1 VSEAPLARCPAKINL
16 SLRVV
21 RRRPDGYHELD
32 TVFQAIDLWDTLT
45 VEPGDE
51 LSLACDAPGVP
62 TDGTNLVL
70 RAAGLLRERHGVRR
84 GARFRLR
91 KSIPCRAGLG
101 GGSSDGAGAL
111 LLSARLWDL
120 TPPRELLEELARE
133 LGADVPFFLTGGT
146 ARGWGRGDRIEAL
159 PALGERIVLL
169 GIPPFGLSTAEVFSR
184 FRTRLTLPSNGVS
197 VPVPP
202 AHKWP
207 EGNDFGSASNDLEQ
221 VVFEGWPELEQFRNA
236 LLEEGAS
243 GARLSGSGSTV
254 YGILGDRARAG
265 EALSRLAARFSSWT
279 LIPTRTIER
288 AAEVVRAE

>member
-1 VSEAPLARCPAKINL
+1 
-16 SLRVV
+16 
-21 RRRPDGYHELD
+21 
-32 TVFQAIDLWDTLT
+32 VFQTIDLWDTLA

-51 LSLACDAPGVP
+51 LSLTCDAPGVP

-70 RAAGLLRERHGVRR
+70 RAAALLRERYGVRP
-84 GARFRLR
+84 GARLHLR

-101 GGSSDGAGAL
+101 GGSSDGAGTL
-111 LLSARLWDL
+111 LLCARLWDL
-120 TPPRELLEELARE
+120 RPAPELLDELARE

-146 ARGWGRGDRIEAL
+146 ARGRGRGDRIEPL
-159 PALGERIVLL
+159 PPLGERAVLL

-184 FRTRLTLPSNGVS
+184 FRARLTLPSNGVS
-197 VPVPP
+197 VPVLS

-236 LLEEGAS
+236 LLEEGAW

-254 YGILGDRARAG
+254 YGILGDRARVG
-265 EALSRLAARFSSWT
+265 DVCSRLAVRFPGWT

-288 AAEVVRAE
+288 AAEVVRTE